1 MALSRRQLFAAY
13 VLSALAVL
21 FAAVGSLILTETA
34 AVKVSVPP
42 QRVVALVTLAA
53 GLQTQR
59 IHADVT
65 DSQQG
70 TASTVVT
77 NPTYAAGQVVF
88 SCSPACKQAPVT
100 IPQGTLVTTAKS
112 LGYSTQAAAM
122 ITTTTGS
129 SAPVAVRAT
138 APGSAWNADSN
149 TLTTIANIAN
159 ITDPNLHVTN
169 PAAITGGAN
178 PRSAQVIQQSDF
190 DTVRIALTVKVT
202 DDLAVALKFNAHG
215 MSYVADG
222 VPVINLTSDHNVGDE
237 TPAFTI
243 TMTGTS
249 SGVAFSESQAL
260 GLLRSALQ
268 AKIPAS
274 EELTNDPIQ
283 AVYQIGQADANG
295 DVSVIAKASG
305 FAIPR
310 LSQQSLRSQIRGLT
324 PAQAAR
330 SLQRTAPGSLIE
342 IRISPSAMPWLP
354 VIADHISLTVVVEAA
369 PSPLAAG

>member
-1 MALSRRQLFAAY
+1 
-13 VLSALAVL
+13 
-21 FAAVGSLILTETA
+21 
-34 AVKVSVPP
+34 
-42 QRVVALVTLAA
+42 VVALVTLAA

-77 NPTYAAGQVVF
+77 NPIYASGQVVF
-88 SCSPACKQAPVT
+88 SCSPACKQAPLT
-100 IPQGTLVTTAKS
+100 IPQGTLITTAKS

-138 APGSAWNADSN
+138 APGAAWNADSN
-149 TLTTIANIAN
+149 TLTTVANSP
-159 ITDPNLHVTN
+159 DPNLHVTN
-169 PAAITGGAN
+169 SAAITGGAN

-190 DTVRIALTVKVT
+190 DAVRNALTVKVN
-202 DDLAVALKFNAHG
+202 DELAVALKFNAHG
-215 MSYVADG
+215 MSFVADG

-237 TPAFTI
+237 TPTFTI

-249 SGVAFSESQAL
+249 GAVAYSDSQAEA
-260 GLLRSALQ
+260 LLRSALQ
-268 AKIPAS
+268 AKIP
-274 EELTNDPIQ
+274 EGDELTDDPIQ
-283 AVYQIGQADANG
+283 AVFQIGQPNANG
-295 DVSVIAKASG
+295 DVSLIGKASG
-305 FAIPR
+305 FAIPK

-330 SLQRTAPGSLIE
+330 SLQHTAPGSVIE

-354 VIADHISLTVVVEAA
+354 VVADHISLTVVVEKALV
-369 PSPLAAG
+369 PFAGG

>member
-1 MALSRRQLFAAY
+1 MALSRRQLFVAC
-13 VLSALAVL
+13 VVSALAVL
-21 FAAVGSLILTETA
+21 FAAIGSLLFIETA
-34 AVKVSVPP
+34 AVKLSVPP

-70 TASTVVT
+70 AASTVVT
-77 NPTYAAGQVVF
+77 NPTNAAGQVVF
-88 SCSPACKQAPVT
+88 SCSPACKQAPLTV
-100 IPQGTLVTTAKS
+100 PQGTLVTSAKS
-112 LGYSTQAAAM
+112 LGYSTESAVM

-138 APGSAWNADSN
+138 APGAAWNADAN
-149 TLTTIANIAN
+149 TLTTIASPPDA
-159 ITDPNLHVTN
+159 NLHVTN
-169 PAAITGGAN
+169 PAAVTGGAN

-190 DTVRIALTVKVT
+190 DAVRNALTVKVN
-202 DDLAVALKFNAHG
+202 DELAVALKFNAHG
-215 MSYVADG
+215 MSFVVDG

-237 TPAFTI
+237 TPTFTI
-243 TMTGTS
+243 TMTGTAS
-249 SGVAFSESQAL
+249 AVAFSESQAL
-260 GLLRSALQ
+260 ALIRSALQ
-268 AKIPAS
+268 AKIPAGD
-274 EELTNDPIQ
+274 ELTSDPIQ
-283 AVYQIGQADANG
+283 AVYQLGQANANG
-295 DVSVIAKASG
+295 DVSINGKASG

-310 LSQQSLRSQIRGLT
+310 LSQQSLRAQIRGLT

-354 VIADHISLTVVVEAA
+354 VVADHISLTVVVERALV
-369 PSPLAAG
+369 PLAGA

>member
-1 MALSRRQLFAAY
+1 MALSRRQLFVACA
-13 VLSALAVL
+13 LSALAVV
-21 FAAVGSLILTETA
+21 FAVVGSLLLTETA
-34 AVKVSVPP
+34 AVKLSVSP
-42 QRVVALVTLAA
+42 QRVVAQVTLAA

-100 IPQGTLVTTAKS
+100 LPQGTLVTSAKS
-112 LGYSTQAAAM
+112 LGYTTQAAVM

-129 SAPVAVRAT
+129 SASVAVRAT
-138 APGSAWNADSN
+138 APGAAWNADAN
-149 TLTTIANIAN
+149 TLTTIASSP
-159 ITDPNLHVTN
+159 DPNLHVTN
-169 PAAITGGAN
+169 AAAITGGAN

-190 DTVRIALTVKVT
+190 DMVRNALTVKIN
-202 DDLAVALKFNAHG
+202 DELAVALKFNAHG
-215 MSYVADG
+215 MSFVADAT
-222 VPVINLTSDHNVGDE
+222 PVINITSDHGVGDE
-237 TPAFTI
+237 TPTFTI

-249 SGVAFSESQAL
+249 GAVAFSDSEAKTL
-260 GLLRSALQ
+260 IRSALQ
-268 AKIPAS
+268 AKIPAGD
-274 EELTNDPIQ
+274 ELTSDPIQ
-283 AVYQIGQADANG
+283 AVYQVGQTNANG
-295 DVSVIAKASG
+295 DVSIIGKASG

-310 LSQQSLRSQIRGLT
+310 LSQPSLRSQIRGLT
-324 PAQAAR
+324 PAQAAT

-354 VIADHISLTVVVEAA
+354 VVADHITLTVVVEQA
-369 PSPLAAG
+369 PVPPTGG

>member
-1 MALSRRQLFAAY
+1 MALSRTQLFVAY

-21 FAAVGSLILTETA
+21 FAAVGSLLYTETA
-34 AVKVSVPP
+34 DVKLSVPP

-70 TASTVVT
+70 TASTVLT

-88 SCSPACKQAPVT
+88 TCAPACKQAPLS

-112 LGYSTQAAAM
+112 LGYATQAAVQ

-129 SAPVAVRAT
+129 SASVAVRAT
-138 APGSAWNADSN
+138 APGAAWNADPN
-149 TLTTIANIAN
+149 TLTTVANSPDA
-159 ITDPNLHVTN
+159 NLHVTN
-169 PAAITGGAN
+169 PTPISGGAN
-178 PRSAQVIQQSDF
+178 PRSAQIIQQSDF
-190 DTVRIALTVKVT
+190 DAVRNALTVKVN
-202 DDLAVALKFNAHG
+202 DELAVALKFNAHG
-215 MSYVADG
+215 MSFVADG

-237 TPAFTI
+237 APTFTI
-243 TMTGTS
+243 TMTGTA
-249 SGVAFSESQAL
+249 GAVAFSDTQAL
-260 GLLRSALQ
+260 ALLRSALE
-268 AKIPAS
+268 AKIPVGD
-274 EELTNDPIQ
+274 ELTDDPIQ
-283 AVYQIGQADANG
+283 AVYQIGQANANG
-295 DVSVIAKASG
+295 DVSVTAKASG
-305 FAIPR
+305 FAIPK

-324 PAQAAR
+324 PAQAAS

-354 VIADHISLTVVVEAA
+354 VVADHISLTIVVEKALV
-369 PSPLAAG
+369 PSAGG

>member
-1 MALSRRQLFAAY
+1 MALTRRQLFVAY
-13 VLSALAVL
+13 VLSALAVIV
-21 FAAVGSLILTETA
+21 AAVGSLLYTETA
-34 AVKVSVPP
+34 AVKLSVPP

-70 TASTVVT
+70 TASTVLT
-77 NPTYAAGQVVF
+77 NPTYATGQVVF
-88 SCSPACKQAPVT
+88 SCSTACKQAPLT
-100 IPQGTLVTTAKS
+100 IPQGTLISTAKS

-129 SAPVAVRAT
+129 SAPIAVRAT
-138 APGSAWNADSN
+138 APGAAWNADPN
-149 TLTTIANIAN
+149 TLTTIANGPD
-159 ITDPNLHVTN
+159 TNLHVTN
-169 PAAITGGAN
+169 PAAIAGGAN

-190 DTVRIALTVKVT
+190 DAVRNALTVKVN
-202 DDLAVALKFNAHG
+202 DELAVALKFNANG
-215 MSYVADG
+215 MSLVPDG

-237 TPAFTI
+237 TPTFTI

-249 SGVAFSESQAL
+249 SAVAFSESQAL
-260 GLLRSALQ
+260 ALIRTALQ
-268 AKIPAS
+268 AKIPAGD
-274 EELTNDPIQ
+274 ELTNDPIQ
-283 AVYQIGQADANG
+283 AVYQIGQANPNG
-295 DVSVIAKASG
+295 DVSITGKASG
-305 FAIPR
+305 FAIPK

-342 IRISPSAMPWLP
+342 IRITPSAMPWLP
-354 VIADHISLTVVVEAA
+354 VVADHISLTVAVESA
-369 PSPLAAG
+369 PSPLAGG

>member
-1 MALSRRQLFAAY
+1 MALSRRQLFVAY
-13 VLSALAVL
+13 ILSALAVL
-21 FAAVGSLILTETA
+21 FAAIGSLLFTETA
-34 AVKVSVPP
+34 AVKLSVPP

-77 NPTYAAGQVVF
+77 NPIYAAGQVVF
-88 SCSPACKQAPVT
+88 SCSPACKVAPLT

-112 LGYSTQAAAM
+112 LGYTTQAAVM

-138 APGSAWNADSN
+138 APGAAWNADPS
-149 TLTTIANIAN
+149 TLTTVANSPDA
-159 ITDPNLHVTN
+159 NLHVTN

-190 DTVRIALTVKVT
+190 DAVRNALTVKVN
-202 DDLAVALKFNAHG
+202 DELAVALKFNSHG
-215 MSYVADG
+215 MSFVVDG
-222 VPVINLTSDHNVGDE
+222 LPVINLTSDHNVGDE
-237 TPAFTI
+237 IPSFTI

-249 SGVAFSESQAL
+249 GAVAFSESQAL
-260 GLLRSALQ
+260 ALIRTALQ
-268 AKIPAS
+268 AKIPAGD
-274 EELTNDPIQ
+274 ELTNDPIQ
-283 AVYQIGQADANG
+283 AVYQIGQANANG
-295 DVSVIAKASG
+295 DVSVTGKASG

-354 VIADHISLTVVVEAA
+354 VVADHISLTVVVEAA
-369 PSPLAAG
+369 LVPFAGG

>member
-1 MALSRRQLFAAY
+1 MALSRPQLLVAY

-21 FAAVGSLILTETA
+21 FAAVGSLLFTETA
-34 AVKVSVPP
+34 AVKLSVPP
-42 QRVVALVTLAA
+42 QSVVAQATLTA

-112 LGYSTQAAAM
+112 LGYATGAAAM

-138 APGSAWNADSN
+138 APGAAWNADAS
-149 TLTTIANIAN
+149 TLTG
-159 ITDPNLHVTN
+159 ITNSPDPNLHVTN
-169 PAAITGGAN
+169 PAAIAGGAN

-190 DTVRIALTVKVT
+190 DTVRSALTVKVN
-202 DDLAVALKFNAHG
+202 DELAVALKFNAHG
-215 MSYVADG
+215 MSLVPDG
-222 VPVINLTSDHNVGDE
+222 APVINLTSDHSVGDE
-237 TPAFTI
+237 TPTFTI
-243 TMTGTS
+243 TMTGTA
-249 SGVAFSESQAL
+249 GAVAFSESQAL
-260 GLLRSALQ
+260 AQLRSALQ
-268 AKIPAS
+268 AKIPAGD
-274 EELTNDPIQ
+274 ELTNDPIQ
-283 AVYQIGQADANG
+283 AVYGLGPPNANG
-295 DVSVIAKASG
+295 DVSVVAKASG

-324 PAQAAR
+324 PTQAAR

-342 IRISPSAMPWLP
+342 IRISPSGMPWLP
-354 VIADHISLTVVVEAA
+354 VVADHISLTVVVESA
-369 PSPLAAG
+369 PSPLAGA

>member
-1 MALSRRQLFAAY
+1 MALSRRQLFVAY

-21 FAAVGSLILTETA
+21 FAAIGSLLFTETA
-34 AVKVSVPP
+34 AVKVWVPP

-88 SCSPACKQAPVT
+88 SCSPACKQAPLT
-100 IPQGTLVTTAKS
+100 IPQGTLITTAKS
-112 LGYSTQAAAM
+112 LGYTTQAAVM

-138 APGSAWNADSN
+138 APGAAWNADPS
-149 TLTTIANIAN
+149 TLTTVANSPDA
-159 ITDPNLHVTN
+159 NLHVTN

-190 DTVRIALTVKVT
+190 DAVRNALTVKVN
-202 DDLAVALKFNAHG
+202 DELAVALKFNARG
-215 MSYVADG
+215 MSFVADG
-222 VPVINLTSDHNVGDE
+222 VPAINLMSDHNVGDE
-237 TPAFTI
+237 TPTFTI

-249 SGVAFSESQAL
+249 GAVAFSESQAL
-260 GLLRSALQ
+260 ALIRTALQ
-268 AKIPAS
+268 AKIPS
-274 EELTNDPIQ
+274 GDELTNDPIQ
-283 AVYQIGQADANG
+283 AVYQIGQANANG
-295 DVSVIAKASG
+295 DISITGKASG

-324 PAQAAR
+324 PAQAAT

-354 VIADHISLTVVVEAA
+354 VVADHISLTVVVETALV
-369 PSPLAAG
+369 PFAGG